1 MVSELISDQCICG
14 QHSPSVDGDPVY
26 FWGLPFEVGFT
37 HSLSWAPAG
46 FLPGPEGQRVLLVAV
61 PDFST
66 TQTACLVNLRSLAC
80 QPISFS
86 GFGEEEEDLEG
97 FSLCS

>member
-1 MVSELISDQCICG
+1 MASTPTRLMGNSCLLLGTSVGARAHPEPKWECPCI
-14 QHSPSVDGDPVY
+14 
-26 FWGLPFEVGFT
+26 FFT
-37 HSLSWAPAG
+37 
-46 FLPGPEGQRVLLVAV
+46 GPEDQRVLLVAV

-86 GFGEEEEDLEG
+86 GFGAEDEDLG
-97 FSLCS
+97 GLGLGP